1 MKPAFRSLL
10 LQVHRYSGL
19 TIGLVILLMAVT
31 GVSIVYRPEL
41 EPKLSPDLL
50 TVPTCTGRVP
60 LDTMV
65 TNAAASRPSA
75 TLDYIRI
82 IAGKTEAPRMPSA
95 MVRFTD
101 QHFVYVNP
109 CTGAVLGDRA
119 RYGGLLGTIEQIH
132 RFRFMKNGSLI
143 TGTSALLFCFLLIGG
158 GLVLWWPRT
167 RNGWRHAFTLRSGAG
182 RTVSSFHLHRVAGV
196 CASAILLSMVLSGL
210 PQAFDWYA
218 HGVYAI
224 VGSPAPAKPP
234 KSTVPTSGATRLAL
248 ESFWRTAQMLSP
260 QPQDA
265 LLHIPQQARAPVDMY
280 LIDRD
285 APHPNART
293 MLFMDAYTG
302 KVLRFTPYVQSSLGH
317 KLYFW
322 MLSWHTGL
330 VGGLLGKLLLMFGAL
345 CVPVLA
351 YTGIRNYVRR
361 LKRPASNHGRL
372 LLRIA
377 RKTTEA
383 DGVCAFELIHP
394 TGKNLPRFSA
404 GAHINVHLNAGP
416 VRQYSL
422 CNDPWERHRYL
433 IAVLRTEP
441 SRGGSMA
448 MHDSIQEGDLLE
460 VGTPVNR
467 FALDESAPRSLLF
480 AGGIG
485 ITPILSMAERLAQRG
500 ADFEM
505 HYCARSRSRAAFL
518 QRLSQA
524 SFARR
529 VTCHFSDGPVDQ
541 RIDIGCVLD
550 SQPARTYLY
559 VCGPSGFINAVLS
572 AARQRGWP
580 EQQLHCERF
589 ASDTDQPT
597 DARAFN
603 VQLVSTGEI
612 YQIPKNK
619 TVTALLAEHGVKIPT
634 SCESG
639 ICGTCMTRVLAGD
652 VEHRDCVLTDAQRA
666 RNEHFTPCCSRAK
679 SDLLV
684 LDI

>member
-1 MKPAFRSLL
+1 MKPAFRPLL

-41 EPKLSPDLL
+41 EPVLNRELL
-50 TVPTCTGRVP
+50 TVPTCADRVP
-60 LDTMV
+60 LDTLV
-65 TNAAASRPSA
+65 ANASSSRPSA
-75 TLDYIRI
+75 TLDYVRI
-82 IAGKTEAPRMPSA
+82 IAGKPEAPRMPSA

-101 QHFVYVNP
+101 QHFVYLNP

-119 RYGGLLGTIEQIH
+119 RYGGLLGAIEQVH

-143 TGTSALLFCFLLIGG
+143 TGTSAILFGSLLLVG

-167 RNGWRHAFTLRSGAG
+167 RSGWRHAFTLRPGAA

-196 CASAILLSMVLSGL
+196 CASVVLLSMVLSGL

-224 VGSPAPAKPP
+224 AGSPAPAKPP
-234 KSTVPTSGATRLAL
+234 KSAAPASGATRLPL
-248 ESFWRTAQMLSP
+248 DTFWHTAQTLSP
-260 QPQDA
+260 APQDA
-265 LLHIPQQARAPVDMY
+265 MLHIPQKARAPVDMY

-302 KVLRFTPYVQSSLGH
+302 KVLSFTPYAQSSLGH

-330 VGGLLGKLLLMFGAL
+330 VGGVFGKLLLMFGAL

-351 YTGIRNYVRR
+351 YTGIRNYLRR
-361 LKRPASNHGRL
+361 LRRPASNHGRL
-372 LLRIA
+372 RMRVA
-377 RKTTEA
+377 RKTAEA
-383 DGVCAFELIHP
+383 DGVCALELVHP
-394 TGKNLPRFSA
+394 AGKNLPRFSA
-404 GAHINVHLNAGP
+404 GAHINVHINGGL

-422 CNDPWERHRYL
+422 CNDPWERHRYQ

-448 MHDSIQEGDLLE
+448 MHERIQEGDLLE
-460 VGTPVNR
+460 IGAPVNR
-467 FALDESAPRSLLF
+467 FALEESAPRSLLL

-485 ITPILSMAERLAQRG
+485 ITPILSMAERLAQCG

-518 QRLSQA
+518 QRLSKA

-529 VTCHFSDGPVDQ
+529 VTCYFSDGPVDQ

-550 SQPARTYLY
+550 SQPAGTHLY
-559 VCGPSGFINAVLS
+559 VCGPGGFIHAALS

-589 ASDTDQPT
+589 ASDTEQLAE
-597 DARAFN
+597 ARAFN
-603 VQLVSTGEI
+603 VQLASTGEI
-612 YQIPKNK
+612 YRIPQDK
-619 TVTALLAEHGVKIPT
+619 TVTALLAEHGIQIPT
-634 SCESG
+634 ACESG
-639 ICGTCMTRVLAGD
+639 VCGTCVTRVIAGD

-666 RNEHFTPCCSRAK
+666 RDAHFTPCCSRAK